1 MHAKNAVGPIRRKTR
16 EKAGEGL
23 SEVDVRTGTYHHEE
37 GVWKSLCEP
46 CEPPQRGD
54 NVRYP

>member
-1 MHAKNAVGPIRRKTR
+1 MHAKNAVGPVCRKTG

-23 SEVDVRTGTYHHEE
+23 SEVYIRTGTYHHEE
-37 GVWKSLCEP
+37 GARKPLREP
-46 CEPPQRGD
+46 GEPPQRGD